1 MTRKAPSPTGINTGV
16 PVARL
21 VHARNNGANRN
32 ERRPVGRV
40 PPGACDTGAARI
52 LLLGSRV
59 WA

>member
-1 MTRKAPSPTGINTGV
+1 MNAPSPTGINATV

-32 ERRPVGRV
+32 ERRPVDGSLV
-40 PPGACDTGAARI
+40 GFCHTGAASRR
-52 LLLGSRV
+52 LLLESKV